1 MTKTFK
7 SLSSPSPSERI
18 ISLGVNQ
25 ETSLVSVV
33 PISLSME
40 VEATSSK
47 NLTLE
52 QTSTNLEASNL
63 FANAREGSGEQYPD
77 EQIGQEQEQI
87 PTVKD
92 GSQKIPSP
100 ADMQRA
106 YDASARGL
114 VLGESNEPKGLG
126 GASHSKG
133 KGKVDPVDKKAQK
146 KRIAAEAKAY
156 LEAGS
161 IPAFRISGTCEI
173 INSGSR
179 IISVYEAVIAKK
191 EEHIKSVLAR
201 SDVDAA
207 RKQLNRQK
215 TRADTWEVSATPN
228 RQSVDDYAAQFEVL
242 KGEKQ
247 KLEEEAKKRDAH
259 LEAASAQIAELR
271 ASLEMSRLTE
281 DRLWKERDGARRQAD
296 EIASGSSAHS
306 ARHLSRLKRIR
317 LYLVTL
323 HTQEDVKAQ
332 LCYRRGARISLEKM
346 VEAEYELPLGFL
358 ENYAKEEEEYLAKVE
373 SFDADSLGDDIL
385 FPTPPPPPAGPPQ
398 DVASQV
404 PKGISEH
411 GSFLSPQD
419 NQDGDPI

>member
-1 MTKTFK
+1 MTQFPF
-7 SLSSPSPSERI
+7 L
-18 ISLGVNQ
+18 Q
-25 ETSLVSVV
+25 
-33 PISLSME
+33 
-40 VEATSSK
+40 
-47 NLTLE
+47 
-52 QTSTNLEASNL
+52 
-63 FANAREGSGEQYPD
+63 
-77 EQIGQEQEQI
+77 
-87 PTVKD
+87 
-92 GSQKIPSP
+92 
-100 ADMQRA
+100 
-106 YDASARGL
+106 
-114 VLGESNEPKGLG
+114 
-126 GASHSKG
+126 
-133 KGKVDPVDKKAQK
+133 
-146 KRIAAEAKAY
+146 
-156 LEAGS
+156 
-161 IPAFRISGTCEI
+161 I